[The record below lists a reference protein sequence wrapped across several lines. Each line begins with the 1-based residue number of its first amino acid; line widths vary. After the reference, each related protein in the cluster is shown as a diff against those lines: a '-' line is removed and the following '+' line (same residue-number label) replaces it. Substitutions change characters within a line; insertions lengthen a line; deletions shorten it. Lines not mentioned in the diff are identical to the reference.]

1 MIENSKTSPSEAGV
15 SGGEEKVK
23 MFVVLTG
30 GRRSVLETGNMGWS
44 LVIQGSGLGVN
55 HKKEEKLKGTLA

>member
-1 MIENSKTSPSEAGV
+1 MC
-15 SGGEEKVK
+15 
-23 MFVVLTG
+23 VVLTG
-30 GRRSVLETGNMGWS
+30 GRRSRLESGNMGWS